1 MTCDYKTISEFDNT
15 SNDWQDNYIC
25 DIREFYMPKSIYEVF
40 KYFFKDIDVK
50 DLEVFRYLFFK
61 LMRKR
66 LRQGH
71 GELYNLKVD
80 YMDFYID
87 DKTPDVIENYLE
99 YKDEEPVITANK
111 CIKDMTEKYGDY
123 KKISIQF

>member
-1 MTCDYKTISEFDNT
+1 MACDYKTISEFDNT

-25 DIREFYMPKSIYEVF
+25 DIRELYMPKGIYEVF
-40 KYFFKDIDVK
+40 KYCFKDIDVK

-99 YKDEEPVITANK
+99 YKDEEPKVVANNL
-111 CIKDMTEKYGDY
+111 KDTL
-123 KKISIQF
+123 KKLELKRRFLPIH